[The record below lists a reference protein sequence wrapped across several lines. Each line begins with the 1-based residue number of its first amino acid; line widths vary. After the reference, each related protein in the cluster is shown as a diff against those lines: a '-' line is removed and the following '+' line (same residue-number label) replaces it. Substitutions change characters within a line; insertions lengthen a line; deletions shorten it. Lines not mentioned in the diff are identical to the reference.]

1 MDVFPVKF
9 IIIYES
15 EIEAV
20 RLYLVFIYAFVLNI
34 VGSRNGEGE
43 G

>member
-15 EIEAV
+15 EIEAHGF
-20 RLYLVFIYAFVLNI
+20 YLVFIYGFVLNI